1 MALKFFNIL
10 DIRTFSEKSESE
22 QKNIL
27 IEVKIYIKGKSFP
40 IDFSLE
46 EGEISRGSNHY
57 PKYLG
62 QDFEF
67 DGVNYKLSGDF
78 LNEVF
83 NECINHYKFYYVPLI
98 ENYIETI
105 KLQAEVS
112 GDDFITELRQKE
124 IKSYNNY
131 LPRKLFKKLHT
142 SDFENEQQHFD
153 ILKSF
158 LSINWYDLSD
168 YLFGLKNISN
178 YHIVTTY
185 YSYVRTY
192 RTLAFL
198 NSVNVI
204 DEAVKK
210 DNKKFSRPE
219 FIAMLNELGFF
230 KWESVKVLTNDQ
242 KAKIIL
248 AMLQQDYNNKNVIHN
263 VVKNFQ
269 GLNPQSELSPKKF
282 TANTHI
288 ESVKKILNEI
298 TNKL

>member
-10 DIRTFSEKSESE
+10 DIRTFSDKSESE
-22 QKNIL
+22 QKTIL
-27 IEVKIYIKGKSFP
+27 IEAKIYIKGKSIP
-40 IDFSLE
+40 IDFSLQ
-46 EGEISRGSNHY
+46 EGEIWGGSNNY

-67 DGVNYKLSGDF
+67 DGVNYKLNDDF

-83 NECINHYKFYYVPLI
+83 NECVEYIKFHHAPII
-98 ENYIETI
+98 ENNIETI
-105 KLQAEVS
+105 ELQAEFS
-112 GDDFITELRQKE
+112 GDSFISEMLQNE

-131 LPRKLFKKLHT
+131 LQNKLFKKLHN

-168 YLFGLKNISN
+168 YLFGLKNIQN
-178 YHIVTTY
+178 YHIVSTY
-185 YSYVRTY
+185 YSYVRQS
-192 RTLAFL
+192 RILFLL
-198 NSVNVI
+198 NSKKEI
-204 DEAVKK
+204 DETVEK
-210 DNKKFSRPE
+210 DNQKFSRPK

-230 KWESVKVLTNDQ
+230 KWEAIKDLSNDQ
-242 KAKIIL
+242 KAKVIL
-248 AMLQQDYNNKNVIHN
+248 ALLQQDYNKKNAIHN

-269 GLNPQSELSPKKF
+269 GLNPKSELSPKKF

-288 ESVKKILNEI
+288 EAVKKILNAI

>member
-22 QKNIL
+22 QKTIL
-27 IEVKIYIKGKSFP
+27 IEAKIYINGEKIP
-40 IDFSLE
+40 VDFSLE
-46 EGEISRGSNHY
+46 EGEIWRGSNSY

-67 DGVNYKLSGDF
+67 DGVNYKLNNDF

-83 NECINHYKFYYVPLI
+83 NECTEYIKFKHAPII
-98 ENYIETI
+98 ENNLETI
-105 KLQAEVS
+105 KLQAEFS
-112 GDDFITELRQKE
+112 GDSYITEMLQKE

-131 LPRKLFKKLHT
+131 LQKKLFKKLHN

-168 YLFGLKNISN
+168 YLFGLNNIQS
-178 YHIVTTY
+178 YHIVSTY
-185 YSYVRTY
+185 YSYIRQN
-192 RTLAFL
+192 RILLFL
-198 NSVNVI
+198 NSKIVI
-204 DEAVKK
+204 DETVEIDSQKI
-210 DNKKFSRPE
+210 SRPK

-230 KWESVKVLTNDQ
+230 KWEAIKDLSNDQ

-248 AMLQQDYNNKNVIHN
+248 ALLQQDYNNKNAIHN

-269 GLNPQSELSPKKF
+269 GLNPKSELDPRKF
-282 TANTHI
+282 TASTHM
-288 ESVKKILNEI
+288 EVSNKILSQI
-298 TNKL
+298 IYKK

>member
-10 DIRTFSEKSESE
+10 DVRTFSEKSESE
-22 QKNIL
+22 QKTIL
-27 IEVKIYIKGKSFP
+27 IEAKIYIIGKSIP
-40 IDFSLE
+40 IDFSLQ
-46 EGEISRGSNHY
+46 EGEISGGSNNY

-67 DGVNYKLSGDF
+67 DGIIFKLNDDF

-83 NECINHYKFYYVPLI
+83 NECVEYIKFQHAPII
-98 ENYIETI
+98 ENNIETI
-105 KLQAEVS
+105 KLQAEFS
-112 GDDFITELRQKE
+112 GDSFISEMLQNE

-131 LPRKLFKKLHT
+131 LQKKLFKKLHA
-142 SDFENEQQHFD
+142 SDFENEKQHFD

-168 YLFGLKNISN
+168 YLFGLKNIQN
-178 YHIVTTY
+178 YHIVSIY
-185 YSYVRTY
+185 YSYVRQS
-192 RTLAFL
+192 RILFFL
-198 NSVNVI
+198 NSKKEI
-204 DEAVKK
+204 DETVEI
-210 DNKKFSRPE
+210 DNQKFSRPK

-230 KWESVKVLTNDQ
+230 KWEAIKDLSNDQ

-248 AMLQQDYNNKNVIHN
+248 ALLQQDYNNKNTIHN

-269 GLNPQSELSPKKF
+269 ALNPQSELNPKKF

-288 ESVKKILNEI
+288 EAVKKILNAI
-298 TNKL
+298 NNKL